1 VIAQLLV
8 NDLVTWVGEKILPV
22 QVPAVCSKAR
32 DLLKTRAP
40 WAELATNLE
49 LCSAGDAA
57 LATALTTGEGMEA
70 MLSMLDMATSSKLPQ
85 RFAETSEP
93 AQALVH
99 DTAFAVSANHWNS
112 PTLRSSVRQ
121 DARSGAKGEQLGDD
135 ANRRQFQAALLENC
149 SFFAELVLRQVRGEG
164 DLWRESLERSSSRKQ
179 LNVLRVSPTPPGSKA
194 DVVPGQRPETETPS
208 SLLPILWIE
217 VGCHAARR
225 LSLPKRSAHEYGED
239 PKPAL

>member
-1 VIAQLLV
+1 MIPQLVV
-8 NDLVTWVGEKILPV
+8 NDLVTWAGENILPV
-22 QVPAVCSKAR
+22 QGPVVCSKAR
-32 DLLKTRAP
+32 DLLKIRSP
-40 WAELATNLE
+40 WAELSTNPE
-49 LCSAGDAA
+49 LRSAGDAA

-70 MLSMLDMATSSKLPQ
+70 MWDMATSSKLPQ

-93 AQALVH
+93 AQARSH

-112 PTLRSSVRQ
+112 QTLRSSVSQ
-121 DARSGAKGEQLGDD
+121 DAHRGAKGEQLGDD

-164 DLWRESLERSSSRKQ
+164 DLWRESLERSSSREQ
-179 LNVLRVSPTPPGSKA
+179 LNVLQVSPKPPGSKA
-194 DVVPGQRPETETPS
+194 DVVRGQRPETETPS

>member
-1 VIAQLLV
+1 VIAPLVV

-22 QVPAVCSKAR
+22 QGPVVCSKAR
-32 DLLKTRAP
+32 DLLKIRAP

-49 LCSAGDAA
+49 LCSAGNAA

-70 MLSMLDMATSSKLPQ
+70 MLSILDMATSSKLPQ

-93 AQALVH
+93 AQALVR

-121 DARSGAKGEQLGDD
+121 DAHRGAKGEQLGDD

-149 SFFAELVLRQVRGEG
+149 SFFAELVLRQVREG
-164 DLWRESLERSSSRKQ
+164 DLWRESLERSWSREK
-179 LNVLRVSPTPPGSKA
+179 LNVLQVSPTPPGSKA

>member
-1 VIAQLLV
+1 VIAQLVV

-22 QVPAVCSKAR
+22 QGPVVCSKAR
-32 DLLKTRAP
+32 DLLKIRAP

-70 MLSMLDMATSSKLPQ
+70 MLSILDMATSSKLPQ

-135 ANRRQFQAALLENC
+135 ANRRQFQGALLENC
-149 SFFAELVLRQVRGEG
+149 SFFAELVLRHVREG
-164 DLWRESLERSSSRKQ
+164 DLWRESLERSWSREK
-179 LNVLRVSPTPPGSKA
+179 LNVLQVSPTPPGSKA